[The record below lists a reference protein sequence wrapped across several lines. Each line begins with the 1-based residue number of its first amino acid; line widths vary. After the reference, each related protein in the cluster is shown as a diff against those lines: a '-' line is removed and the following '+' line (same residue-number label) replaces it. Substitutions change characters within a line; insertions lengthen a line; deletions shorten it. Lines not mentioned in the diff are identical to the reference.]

1 MKLKV
6 TELKKNQQA
15 ILAALKE
22 AVERERN
29 AKEFYGKR
37 VQDATD
43 PEVRAIYDQ
52 LYQEE
57 IDHEMQLTAKFKG
70 LCKKWGLDW
79 KKELEG

>member
-1 MKLKV
+1 MRENR
-6 TELKKNQQA
+6 TA
-15 ILAALKE
+15 ILQALKE
-22 AVERERN
+22 AVNRERS
-29 AKEFYGKR
+29 AKEFYEKR
-37 VQDATD
+37 VSEASD

-79 KKELEG
+79 EKELKE